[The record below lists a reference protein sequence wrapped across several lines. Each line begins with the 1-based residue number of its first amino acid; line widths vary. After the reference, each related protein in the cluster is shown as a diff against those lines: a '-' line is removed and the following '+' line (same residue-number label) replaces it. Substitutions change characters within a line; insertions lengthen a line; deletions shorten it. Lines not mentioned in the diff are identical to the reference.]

1 MIGMILCGGYGKRF
15 YPLTHE
21 VPKVL
26 LELKEGYTILD
37 KQLFNYRSA
46 DFDRVVL
53 LTGHLS
59 EQIEEKYGSEHKG
72 LKLEYVV
79 EEKPLGTL
87 NAIRLG
93 LKRAGQDA
101 MVSNG
106 DVVVDINLR
115 KMEQHFEKSRCLA
128 SMFVARMRSPYGIVE
143 IGDTHID
150 SFKEKPLLEHYIN
163 GGFYCLSRNVLGLL
177 EEYKVGN
184 IERTAFPRLAKEKQL
199 MYYKEDDL
207 FWAAIDTMKDLEE
220 VKKEYERR
228 TDKPWG
234 YEKVLKL
241 TDKVL
246 EKELFL
252 MEGYRTSLHHHKKRD
267 ETLHI
272 VSGSGHVEF
281 EGRKEK
287 FKKGSKIR
295 IKPGTLHSLVAAR
308 NTLIREVSTPHPED
322 VVRVKDFYPV
332 R

>member
-37 KQLFNYRSA
+37 RQLFNYRSA
-46 DFDRVVL
+46 DFDHVIL

-93 LKRAGQDA
+93 FERAGQDA

-106 DVVVDINLR
+106 DVVADINLR
-115 KMEQHFEKSRCLA
+115 KMRRHFEKSHCLA
-128 SMFVARMRSPYGIVE
+128 SIFVTRMRSPYGILELGGTYV
-143 IGDTHID
+143 D
-150 SFKEKPLLEHYIN
+150 SFREKPLLEHYIN
-163 GGFYCLSRNVLGLL
+163 GGFYCFSKDVLPLL
-177 EEYKVGN
+177 EEYKVGD
-184 IERTAFPRLAKEKQL
+184 IERTAFPRLAKERQL
-199 MYYKEDDL
+199 TYYKEDDL
-207 FWAAIDTMKDLEE
+207 FWAAIDTVKDLEG

-241 TDKVL
+241 TDEAL

-252 MEGYRTSLHHHKKRD
+252 MEGYRTSLHYHEQRD
-267 ETLHI
+267 ETLRI
-272 VSGSGHVEF
+272 VGGSGYIEF
-281 EGRKEK
+281 EDRREEFGE
-287 FKKGSKIR
+287 GSEIR
-295 IKPGTLHSLVAAR
+295 IKPGTLHSLVATR
-308 NTLIREVSTPHPED
+308 NILIREVSTPHPED

>member
-37 KQLFNYRSA
+37 KQLFNYRSSG
-46 DFDRVVL
+46 FDRVIL

-59 EQIEEKYGSEHKG
+59 EQIKKKYGLEYKG

-93 LKRAGQDA
+93 LKRAGQDV

-106 DVVVDINLR
+106 DVIVDINLK
-115 KMEQHFEKSRCLA
+115 KMKQHFEKSRRLA
-128 SMFVARMRSPYGIVE
+128 SMFVTKMRSPYGIVE
-143 IGDTHID
+143 LGSTYVN
-150 SFKEKPLLEHYIN
+150 SFREKPLLECYIN
-163 GGFYCLSRNVLGLL
+163 GGFYCLSKDVLGLL

-199 MYYKEDDL
+199 AYYKEDGI

-220 VKKEYERR
+220 VKKEYGRR

-241 TDKVL
+241 TDKML

-252 MEGYRTSLHHHKKRD
+252 MEGYRTSLHHHKQRD

-272 VSGSGHVEF
+272 VSGSGHIEF
-281 EGRKEK
+281 KNRKQK
-287 FKKGSKIR
+287 FRKGSKIR